1 MKHPPW
7 KVLITVTATTAF
19 AITAMAF
26 EQWIL
31 AAAAGGALFG
41 YLGKLNGGT

>member
-7 KVLITVTATTAF
+7 KVLVTVTA
-19 AITAMAF
+19 ITSFGIAAMAF

-31 AAAAGGALFG
+31 AGAAVGALVS
-41 YLGKLNGGT
+41 YLGRLNGGG